1 MSINPIKATEAIGKS
16 YKSYLSTTL
25 GFQDKELQVQFIKKL
40 DQPEKLI
47 RGPILELLHHL
58 KSCNYE

>member
-47 RGPILELLHHL
+47 NLSSG
-58 KSCNYE
+58 